1 MTTVI
6 ASLITFVATYYFAR
20 ASKVTVWYSIATT
33 ALGTDGSLQDLV
45 PGISITVGEEDVPA
59 LTVHEVQILP
69 GSGTHVDKGTL
80 AIDFD
85 RPTRMYGE
93 VLAFAPTSAH
103 QIECS
108 GVAVGDGKLFAE
120 DTRFSGVACDLSPI
134 SDGQTFTIRLACDQR
149 SPPRIALPA
158 ERVLLRDVAAAEREL
173 AEAKEQ
179 LLLVSTGGVVV
190 MGLLFLFSAFVNRK
204 QLAVLAAELKIA
216 MRDQGRLLEGMA
228 TLKEATE
235 KPTTGRLEP
244 PKPDAREDS
253 ETQKGA

>member
-1 MTTVI
+1 MPEDTSAEQHSSPTKPASESPLERWTKPIVTTVI

-120 DTRFSGVACDLSPI
+120 DTRFSGVACDSFTHFGR
-134 SDGQTFTIRLACDQR
+134 SDFHHSACLRSALATSNRTTCRASFTPRCR
-149 SPPRIALPA
+149 SCRKRI
-158 ERVLLRDVAAAEREL
+158 
-173 AEAKEQ
+173 
-179 LLLVSTGGVVV
+179 G
-190 MGLLFLFSAFVNRK
+190 
-204 QLAVLAAELKIA
+204 
-216 MRDQGRLLEGMA
+216 
-228 TLKEATE
+228 
-235 KPTTGRLEP
+235 
-244 PKPDAREDS
+244 
-253 ETQKGA
+253 